1 MYLKF
6 NYYDVHYCT
15 QHIMYGTKVPSVLF
29 AYLCTHMYIQ
39 HVCVHVASFIHT
51 YYIT

>member
-1 MYLKF
+1 MYIT
-6 NYYDVHYCT
+6 VHSILC
-15 QHIMYGTKVPSVLF
+15 TKVPSVLF